1 MLIRI
6 IAVVLLAIV
15 QVPIPSV
22 VLADGDV
29 EAFKAAYGRYQTALD
44 TNDREAASA
53 AAAQA
58 LELGKLVFPK
68 DSPSLLALY
77 VNRGDLLIDQQR
89 YAEAVPVLQEAVTSF
104 EKQYGKKD
112 ERLIFAL
119 WALAEANGGI
129 GEHDI
134 AVKQL
139 IRLSG
144 MVKKAHGAGSRVFA
158 DVQQLLGQES
168 YFSPGQYKRA
178 RRPLAAAYDIYSTL
192 YGDSVYQ
199 TGLAALWLGKA
210 DLLEKNRVKQAE
222 RHFLEALNIF
232 KATTPPGHPL
242 RLAAH
247 DLLIHIYEDTKRG
260 DQATEHL
267 VAIARMGPRTEID
280 GDLPLYKK
288 SPAYPQAAARLEKEG
303 WVLVEFTVT
312 ASGTV
317 VNPTIVQSEGGEN
330 FERAALDAI
339 KAYRY
344 APAVLEGQLIATDG
358 VRNLVTFKMADLLSP
373 DLGNKARRRLP
384 KIRQTKY

>member
-6 IAVVLLAIV
+6 IAVVLLTIV
-15 QVPIPSV
+15 QMPVSSA
-22 VLADGDV
+22 VLADGEV
-29 EAFKAAYGRYQTALD
+29 EAFKAAYDRYQTALE
-44 TNDREAASA
+44 TNDIEAASA

-58 LELGKLVFPK
+58 LELGKLVFPD

-77 VNRGDLLIDQQR
+77 VNHGDLLIDQQR
-89 YAEAVPVLQEAVTSF
+89 YTEAVPLLQEAVTRF

-112 ERLIFAL
+112 ERLIYAL
-119 WALAEANGGI
+119 WALAEANGST
-129 GEHDI
+129 GEHEI

-139 IRLSG
+139 IRLSR
-144 MVKKAHGAGSRVFA
+144 MVKKAHGPESRVFA

-168 YFSPGQYKRA
+168 YFSASQYKKA
-178 RRPLAAAYDIYSTL
+178 RRPLANAYDIYSSL

-210 DLLEKNRVKQAE
+210 ELLEKNGNEQAE

-232 KATTPPGHPL
+232 EATTPPGHPL

-247 DLLIHIYEDTKRG
+247 DLLVNIYEDTARG
-260 DQATEHL
+260 DQATGHL
-267 VAIARMGPRTEID
+267 LAIAQMGPRTEID
-280 GDLPLYKK
+280 GNLPLYKR

-317 VNPTIVQSEGGEN
+317 ANPTIVQSAGGAD

-344 APAVLEGQLIATDG
+344 APAVLDGQVIATDG

-373 DLGNKARRRLP
+373 DLGKKARPQLR

>member
-6 IAVVLLAIV
+6 FAVVLLTIV
-15 QVPIPSV
+15 QMPVSSA
-22 VLADGDV
+22 VLADGEV
-29 EAFKAAYGRYQTALD
+29 EAFKAAYDRYQTALE
-44 TNDREAASA
+44 TNDIEAASA

-58 LELGKLVFPK
+58 LELGKLVFPD

-77 VNRGDLLIDQQR
+77 VNHGDLLIDQQR
-89 YAEAVPVLQEAVTSF
+89 YTEAVPLLQEAVRRF

-112 ERLIFAL
+112 ERLIYAL
-119 WALAEANGGI
+119 WALAEANGGA
-129 GEHDI
+129 GEHEI

-139 IRLSG
+139 IRLSR
-144 MVKKAHGAGSRVFA
+144 MVKKANGAESRVFA

-168 YFSPGQYKRA
+168 YFSASQYKKA
-178 RRPLAAAYDIYSTL
+178 RRPLANAYDIYSSL

-210 DLLEKNRVKQAE
+210 ELLEKNGNEQAE

-232 KATTPPGHPL
+232 EATTQPGHPL

-247 DLLIHIYEDTKRG
+247 DLLVHIYEDTARG
-260 DQATEHL
+260 DQATGHL
-267 VAIARMGPRTEID
+267 LAIAQMGPRTEID
-280 GDLPLYKK
+280 GDLPLYKRF
-288 SPAYPQAAARLEKEG
+288 PAYPQAAARREKEG

-317 VNPTIVQSEGGEN
+317 ANPTIVQSEGGEE
-330 FERAALDAI
+330 FERAALDAV

-344 APAVLEGQLIATDG
+344 APAVLDGQVVATDG

-373 DLGNKARRRLP
+373 DLGKKARPQLP

>member
-6 IAVVLLAIV
+6 FAVVLLAMV
-15 QVPIPSV
+15 QMPVSSV

-29 EAFKAAYGRYQTALD
+29 EAFKAAYGRYQTALETD
-44 TNDREAASA
+44 NLEAASA

-58 LELGKLVFPK
+58 LELGKLVFPD

-77 VNRGDLLIDQQR
+77 VNNGDLLIDLQR
-89 YAEAVPVLQEAVTSF
+89 YSEAVPLLQEAVTSF
-104 EKQYGKKD
+104 EEQYGKKD
-112 ERLIFAL
+112 ERLIYAL
-119 WALAEANGGI
+119 WALAEANGGT
-129 GEHDI
+129 GEHEI

-139 IRLSG
+139 IRLSR
-144 MVKKAHGAGSRVFA
+144 MVKKANGAESRVFA

-168 YFSPGQYKRA
+168 YFSASQYKKA
-178 RRPLAAAYDIYSTL
+178 RRRLADAYNIYSTL

-210 DLLEKNRVKQAE
+210 ELLEKNRNEQAE

-232 KATTPPGHPL
+232 EATTPPGHPL
-242 RLAAH
+242 RLAAR
-247 DLLIHIYEDTKRG
+247 DLLIHIYEDTERG
-260 DQATEHL
+260 DQATVHL

-288 SPAYPQAAARLEKEG
+288 SPAYPKAAARLEKEG

-317 VNPTIVQSEGGEN
+317 INPTIVQSEGGEE
-330 FERAALDAI
+330 FERAALDVI

-344 APAVLEGQLIATDG
+344 APAVLDGQVIAADG

-373 DLGNKARRRLP
+373 DLGNRARRRLP
-384 KIRQTKY
+384 KIRQAKY